1 MPADQILDRLAEQ
14 AARLSPQ
21 ERLQLIERIARGPA
35 ENADETPPTESG
47 GWMSLRGIAP
57 DLLKGEDA
65 QEWVSRLRDEWEER
79 EIKLER
85 DS

>member
-35 ENADETPPTESG
+35 ENAEPVRPLTRRRLTSFE
-47 GWMSLRGIAP
+47 GIAP